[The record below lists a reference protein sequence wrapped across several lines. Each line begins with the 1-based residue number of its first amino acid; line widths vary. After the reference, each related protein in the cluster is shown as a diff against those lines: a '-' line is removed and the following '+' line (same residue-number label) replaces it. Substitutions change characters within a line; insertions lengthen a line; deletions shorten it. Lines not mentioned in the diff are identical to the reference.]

1 MNLKITPMSRPI
13 YAGSGINEGFIS
25 LLLDHKRELVSGLS
39 LAGLGLGFWT
49 LFSYASLIG
58 RPELFLNSISVG
70 PSLFA
75 WVATLVFFVFV
86 FFTFVCANSLI
97 FIYVV
102 SLFNARFSLRVY
114 VSQYI
119 LICVIAVFAVCMAV
133 ALVTDS
139 AAIAIA
145 GAFVFCFILLVMLSI
160 FSRLGELLLAN
171 ALRTKKPTLKFR
183 TNKFVRTGKET
194 KAYTKVKTII
204 GETLSSTFMLWVY
217 AGSGIY
223 LLVRLINF
231 CVLLLC
237 LINRRFPKIVRK
249 SVYFLFLALIITFFS
264 LLIFYPAYLFYK
276 LANDSGGDEF
286 RAFLVAVVAFQ
297 YGILPGV
304 FYYRSKSR
312 GWAKIRQVAIVIL
325 VSLFVVSAVA
335 KGVYGKLLL
344 HTALSMGVR
353 TENAGVYLVSEK
365 YPMGS
370 MRYTSWYPEQVGRFT
385 KVRGMVVYQ
394 FASIV
399 YLCPPDFKDEKVEV
413 WADRSGECLVG
424 DKDSILV
431 FADRPKVS
439 Q

>member
-1 MNLKITPMSRPI
+1 M
-13 YAGSGINEGFIS
+13 
-25 LLLDHKRELVSGLS
+25 
-39 LAGLGLGFWT
+39 
-49 LFSYASLIG
+49 
-58 RPELFLNSISVG
+58 NSISVG

-86 FFTFVCANSLI
+86 FFTFVCTNSLI

-102 SLFNARFSLRVY
+102 NLFNARLGLRAY

-119 LICVIAVFAVCMAV
+119 LMCVIAVFAVCMSIT
-133 ALVTDS
+133 LVTDS

-145 GAFVFCFILLVMLSI
+145 GAFVFCFLLLVMLSI
-160 FSRLGELLLAN
+160 FSRGGELVLAN
-171 ALRTKKPTLKFR
+171 ALRATKTTIK
-183 TNKFVRTGKET
+183 VRADQAMKKRKET
-194 KAYTKVKTII
+194 EAYTKVKKIV
-204 GETLSSTFMLWVY
+204 GGTLSNTFMLWVY
-217 AGSGIY
+217 AGSGVF
-223 LLVRLINF
+223 LLVRLISF
-231 CVLLLC
+231 FVIGLSF
-237 LINRRFPKIVRK
+237 INRKFPKIIK
-249 SVYFLFLALIITFFS
+249 KFVYFLFLALIITVFS

-276 LANDSGGDEF
+276 LASDSGDDAF

-312 GWAKIRQVAIVIL
+312 GWAKIRQVAIVVL

-353 TENAGVYLVSEK
+353 TEKVGVYLVAEK

-370 MRYTSWYPEQVGRFT
+370 MRYTNWSPEQVGNFT

-399 YLCPPDFKDEKVEV
+399 YLCPPGFKDEKVEV
-413 WADRSGECLVG
+413 WADRSSECLIG
-424 DKDSILV
+424 DKASILA
-431 FADRPKVS
+431 FADRPQVS